1 MILSRDHH
9 PRPCSQ
15 VRGALALHP
24 AGTQHP
30 HPRHPPLHLDH
41 PRVPPLAPLQGEGEE
56 GGSCCEVLSRLQQS
70 QTGAIITE
78 VNIISYHVYFIIYQ
92 YMLSLPF

>member
-9 PRPCSQ
+9 TRPGSQ

-24 AGTQHP
+24 AGPQHP

-56 GGSCCEVLSRLQQS
+56 GGSCCEVLSWLQQS
-70 QTGAIITE
+70 QTRAVITE
-78 VNIISYHVYFIIYQ
+78 VRTFIYYIYCNII
-92 YMLSLPF
+92 L